1 MHCLSKNLLEK
12 IQVYIL
18 SRDRPDF
25 LKECI
30 DSVLKQVDVVT
41 EFDLI
46 ISDNSVGNKVSE
58 MILEN
63 YSKKDFKY
71 IKIDPPLSS
80 KEHFDFIVSNLNS
93 KYAVLLHDDDLLHP
107 NYMKIMS
114 LAIREKN
121 IVAVGCNA
129 MIFKDNIFK
138 SRIRAHIF
146 KSSKKFDNESSFL
159 KQYLPGNGGNAPFP
173 SYIYLTKY
181 LKKVYLNPPIQGK
194 HRDVALLSSLLN
206 YGKILWLEKPLM
218 YYRVHDSNDSILENI
233 PDRIR
238 LMNYMKKNNIDKKS
252 TKFLLYRL
260 LFWTRWIKSQERSWY
275 NLKSWKFRKVIPSII
290 IKSLLLFKRKI
301 FWMIILKRYLK
312 K

>member
-63 YSKKDFKY
+63 YSKKRFQIHKDR
-71 IKIDPPLSS
+71 SS
-80 KEHFDFIVSNLNS
+80 VIFKEHFDFIVSNLNS

-121 IVAVGCNA
+121 VVAVGCNA

-159 KQYLPGNGGNAPFP
+159 KTV
-173 SYIYLTKY
+173 S
-181 LKKVYLNPPIQGK
+181 
-194 HRDVALLSSLLN
+194 
-206 YGKILWLEKPLM
+206 
-218 YYRVHDSNDSILENI
+218 
-233 PDRIR
+233 
-238 LMNYMKKNNIDKKS
+238 
-252 TKFLLYRL
+252 
-260 LFWTRWIKSQERSWY
+260 
-275 NLKSWKFRKVIPSII
+275 SWKWGKCSI
-290 IKSLLLFKRKI
+290 S
-301 FWMIILKRYLK
+301 
-312 K
+312 